1 VLLREVR
8 RFRVPRDNL
17 DFDRIEDRFARND
30 NLLPSVLNRCTMA
43 GTGLMSLIADG
54 TGDLMNQEAKKKK
67 LMLVCSRDT
76 LDGAYPSAVLAINA
90 VRLGMDASI
99 YYTFNGLNVIR
110 KGFAEK
116 LKFYPSGPLGAIPG
130 MAQLVTGIMKKKLE
144 KAEMPSLEDLLEMC
158 QLEGVKLIGCHMA
171 MTIFELDSQDFLEGV
186 EIANAADFL
195 KMAQKADITLFT

>member
-1 VLLREVR
+1 
-8 RFRVPRDNL
+8 
-17 DFDRIEDRFARND
+17 
-30 NLLPSVLNRCTMA
+30 
-43 GTGLMSLIADG
+43 
-54 TGDLMNQEAKKKK
+54 MNQEAKKKK

-130 MAQLVTGIMKKKLE
+130 MAQLITGILKKKLE